1 MLRRFARINS
11 VPNYPVDYDKET
23 KETTETKENETNP
36 QNKTLS
42 KYIPP
47 HLEYQYLNLIHDIF
61 TENHE
66 HISRN
71 GTTFSVFGTG
81 MVFSLEQGII
91 PILTTKKMAW
101 KTCLKEL
108 LWFIQGHTDNH
119 ILNDADVHI

>member
-23 KETTETKENETNP
+23 TEDP
-36 QNKTLS
+36 QNKSSPSSS

-47 HLEYQYLNLIHDIF
+47 HLEYQYLNLIHDIL

-66 HISRN
+66 HVSRN
-71 GTTFSVFGTG
+71 GTTFSIFGGG

-91 PILTTKKMAW
+91 PIPNIENVVPFRLT
-101 KTCLKEL
+101 CS
-108 LWFIQGHTDNH
+108 
-119 ILNDADVHI
+119 